1 MVFRTLLTKV
11 LWILSL
17 ISLASCALLPPIF
30 LDGRYDSLRS
40 HFSKNNACAHFSEC
54 AANVLC
60 ADIQNHGFE
69 DRTEP
74 DSNQPA

>member
-11 LWILSL
+11 FWLLSL
-17 ISLASCALLPPIF
+17 ISVSACALLPLIF

-40 HFSKNNACAHFSEC
+40 HFSNNDACAHFSGC

-60 ADIQNHGFE
+60 VDIYISRMTGLKIGLIRFE
-69 DRTEP
+69 
-74 DSNQPA
+74 